1 MIAGLGGSVTVK
13 GVADFDAQMRRMGTN
28 AKLNAEQVN
37 TLKNAIRDVSNQK
50 DIRIDASALGEGVD
64 ALLEKPVIISMWWT
78 TSATWG

>member
-1 MIAGLGGSVTVK
+1 MTVK

-50 DIRIDASALGEGVD
+50 ISALMLQPSVKE
-64 ALLEKPVIISMWWT
+64 LMPCWEKPVIISMWWT